1 MKRYWNK
8 FLNWLLPNRRQR
20 LLAEIMKRDQEL
32 GIYDETLCCICEKE
46 KADTGYDMMFC
57 KDCWDEKW

>member
-1 MKRYWNK
+1 MTAVSTEEN
-8 FLNWLLPNRRQR
+8 NH
-20 LLAEIMKRDQEL
+20 
-32 GIYDETLCCICEKE
+32 LCCICEKE